1 MRIVIT
7 GGGTG
12 GHLFPALAIAEA
24 LRRRRPEVEIL
35 FVGGDRIEARV
46 VPEEGWPFARV
57 SARGLPRR
65 PGPAAAAALAI
76 TAVGTF
82 QALRLLRRWRP
93 DAVVATGGYVCVPVG
108 CAAALLRVP
117 LGVQEQNL
125 RPGLAT
131 RLIARWARWVSIPH
145 PEAAE
150 RLKGRRTEVTGVPL
164 RRRAIE
170 GDRERGLGR
179 WGLDPDKLT
188 LLVLGGSQGALSLN
202 RAVCRLGDLLMFEQ
216 GIQILHQTGT
226 EHGHW
231 VRREIGHREHIGPPT
246 LRHVAVPFLSEIADA
261 YACAD
266 LVLCRAGAC
275 TLAEL
280 TAWGLPAILVP
291 YPSAAE
297 GHQEENAKVLTRAGA
312 AILVPDADL
321 GGTAL
326 VAAVQALMAD
336 GDRRARMA
344 EASRALGR
352 PAASGVVADLVLGL
366 GAPQGTPHGEME
378 VPG

>member
-1 MRIVIT
+1 MRIIIT

-46 VPEEGWPFARV
+46 VPAEGWPFARIR
-57 SARGLPRR
+57 ARGLPRR
-65 PGPAAAAALAI
+65 AGLAAAAALAI
-76 TAVGTF
+76 TAVGTL

-108 CAAALLRVP
+108 CAAALLGVP

-145 PEAAE
+145 PGAAE
-150 RLKGRRTEVTGVPL
+150 RLRARRTEVTGIPL
-164 RRRAIE
+164 RRRALE
-170 GDRERGLGR
+170 GDREQGLSR
-179 WGLDPDKLT
+179 WGLDPGRFT

-202 RAVCRLGDLLMFEQ
+202 RAVCRLGDLLMFES
-216 GIQILHQTGT
+216 GLQILHQTGT
-226 EHGHW
+226 EHAHW
-231 VRREIGHREHIGPPT
+231 VAREIGHREHIGPPA
-246 LRHVAVPFLSEIADA
+246 LRHVAVPFLDDIADA

-266 LVLCRAGAC
+266 LVLSRAGAC
-275 TLAEL
+275 TLAEV
-280 TAWGLPAILVP
+280 TAWGLPSILVP

-297 GHQEENAKVLTRAGA
+297 GHQEDNADVLVRAGA
-312 AILVPDADL
+312 AVLVPDADL

-336 GDRRARMA
+336 PPRRKRMA
-344 EASRALGR
+344 DAGRALGR
-352 PAASGVVADLVLGL
+352 PDASAAVADLVLGL
-366 GAPQGTPHGEME
+366 GIHDGAPHGETE
-378 VPG
+378 GRA